1 ISGGCCGSTRKRTI
15 VGGWAWAWWLVTDV
29 QRLSLEVMTLNPMC
43 EGVET
48 AQGVPLTVTG
58 VAQCKI
64 MKMMNVY
71 YFHHQADELLGTAS
85 EQFLGKSVKEIKQT
99 ILQTLEGHLRAILGT
114 LTVEEVYKDRD
125 QFAALVREVAAP
137 DVGRMGIEI
146 LSFTIKDVYDDVQY
160 LQSLGKAQTA
170 SVKRDADAGVAE
182 ANRDAGIREAECEKS
197 AMDVKYATDTK
208 IEDNSRMYKLQK
220 ANFDQEINTAKAE
233 SQLAYELQAAKI
245 RQKIRN
251 EEIQIDV
258 VERRKQIE
266 IEAQE
271 IMRKER
277 ELNATVRLPAEAE
290 SYRVQMI
297 AEGKRTQTV
306 EVARA
311 EAERIKKIGLAEAT
325 AIESVGKAEAE
336 RMRMKAGVY
345 KQYGDAAIMNIVL
358 EALPKIAAEVAAPL
372 AKTDEIVLIGGNDS
386 TTGDVTR
393 LVGQLPPAINALTG
407 TLTVEEVYKDRDQ
420 FAALVREVAAPD
432 VGRMGIEIL
441 SFTIKDVYDDVQYLQ
456 SLGKA
461 QTASVKRDADAG
473 VAEANR
479 DAGIR
484 EAECEKSAMDVKYAT
499 DTKIEDNSR
508 MYKLQKANFDQ
519 EINTAIAAE
528 VAAPLAKTDEIVLI
542 GGNDSTTGDV
552 TRLVGQLPPA
562 INALTGVDVSK
573 VFSKIPGAKA

>member
-1 ISGGCCGSTRKRTI
+1 MFCNFFFPGGCCGSTKKRTI

-43 EGVET
+43 EMVET

-64 MKMMNVY
+64 MKEGVGHPKLIPETLEQQNVSSQPWSTIQLVYAVRNKFAIVYGCRDHGNDTVSEGIITLGRTLRNFEQYISSYRSTIHASFWPYHKDLLENAKQYQMNYSQALGCNFRHEFYLYRGPTKSDIALTAVIGMMAITMMNVY

-85 EQFLGKSVKEIKQT
+85 EQFLGKSVKEIKMT

-197 AMDVKYATDTK
+197 AMDVKYSTDTK
-208 IEDNSRMYKLQK
+208 IEDNARMYKLQK

-245 RQKIRN
+245 RQRIRN
-251 EEIQIDV
+251 EEIQIDI

-266 IEAQE
+266 IETQE
-271 IMRKER
+271 INRKDC
-277 ELNATVRLPAEAE
+277 ELSATVKLPAEAE
-290 SYRVQMI
+290 SYRVQTI

-306 EVARA
+306 ETARA
-311 EAERIKKIGLAEAT
+311 EAERIKKIGAAEAY
-325 AIESVGKAEAE
+325 AIEQVGKAEAE
-336 RMRMKAGVY
+336 RMRMKANVY
-345 KQYGDAAIMNIVL
+345 KMYGDAAIMNIVL
-358 EALPKIAAEVAAPL
+358 ESLPKIAAEVAAPL
-372 AKTDEIVLIGGNDS
+372 AKTEEIVLIGGNDQ
-386 TTGDVTR
+386 TTGDV
-393 LVGQLPPAINALTG
+393 A
-407 TLTVEEVYKDRDQ
+407 
-420 FAALVREVAAPD
+420 
-432 VGRMGIEIL
+432 
-441 SFTIKDVYDDVQYLQ
+441 
-456 SLGKA
+456 
-461 QTASVKRDADAG
+461 
-473 VAEANR
+473 
-479 DAGIR
+479 
-484 EAECEKSAMDVKYAT
+484 
-499 DTKIEDNSR
+499 
-508 MYKLQKANFDQ
+508 
-519 EINTAIAAE
+519 
-528 VAAPLAKTDEIVLI
+528 
-542 GGNDSTTGDV
+542 
-552 TRLVGQLPPA
+552 RLVGQLPPA
-562 INALTGVDVSK
+562 INALTGVDLSK
-573 VFSKIPGAKA
+573 VLGKIPGAKA